1 MKKITLDLAGLAAC
15 LSLGREPELNP
26 EKLEELQ
33 KTPEFQEFLLASREE
48 LKPYWE
54 NRYYQFLAQTA
65 RRALEEK
72 GIKIKTLAEMEGAL
86 ETLGGFNRKAAGGG
100 GWAEF
105 TPEKLQNTPE
115 LSAEEIARM
124 VKGGQ
129 P

>member
-1 MKKITLDLAGLAAC
+1 MKKTTIDLAGLAAY
-15 LSLGREPELNP
+15 LSLGREPELES
-26 EKLEELQ
+26 EKLEAWQ
-33 KTPEFQEFLLASREE
+33 KTPEFQELLSQSREE

-54 NRYYQFLAQTA
+54 NQYYLFLAQTA

-72 GIKIKTLAEMEGAL
+72 GVKIKTLAEMQGAL

-115 LSAEEIARM
+115 LSALEIARM

-129 P
+129 A